1 MTEETKEKQYW
12 SVDELV
18 EMTEQVQEGELEY
31 KGKVVKFQWCELAE
45 SEEPKVLVFD
55 DDMSEEDKQEKYMEM
70 GKERTS
76 LMMSKA
82 DKKNPD
88 GPSLAS
94 AWSKIPSTLKY
105 KVTNEMMGIDDIPN
119 E

>member
-1 MTEETKEKQYW
+1 MEEKETQYW
-12 SVDELV
+12 SIDELV
-18 EMTEQVQEGELEY
+18 EMTEQVQEAELEY

-45 SEEPKVLVFD
+45 SEEPKVLLID
-55 DDMSEEDKQEKYMEM
+55 DDMSEQDKQEKYMEM

-82 DKKNPD
+82 DEKNPD

-94 AWSKIPSTLKY
+94 VWSKIPSTLKY
-105 KVTNEMMGIDDIPN
+105 QVTNKMMGVEDSPN